1 MMNQSKS
8 HRNRP
13 LLRWLTAL
21 GVTLS
26 LVGGILTSDN
36 ASAQSGKSS
45 RAANREKSKSSGNV
59 LAKYTRDLSAA
70 AERGRFSSL
79 IDRKYEVDRAIQILS
94 RATRNNP
101 VVLTDSQV
109 VRDLVA
115 AGIANRIANGDVPE
129 ALVGKRV
136 LKLDLNT
143 LFHEATNKFALVDK
157 LKQIIAEIN
166 QADFKAIVIIDPVQ
180 SLIGQSAAFDG
191 AVSGLLH
198 DSIKNGEIQCVG
210 ASSEIAFQ
218 QSIGSDEKLASLF
231 FSLEMKEVAEARN
244 ESTETPPDEN
254 ARKSSEEFAGENV
267 SPDLRELMQ
276 GGKAPSRVKAI
287 LQVDDTNSSMLR
299 EKLAQYGVK
308 IENQM
313 PRLGT
318 LAVDVPARA
327 LEELSRN
334 SQTRYLSL
342 DRRVGSLGHVQAT
355 TGETAMLGE
364 TGNSGIDA
372 KGI

>member
-1 MMNQSKS
+1 MNQSKS

-36 ASAQSGKSS
+36 ASAQSGESS

-143 LFHEATNKFALVDK
+143 LFHEATNKFALVDT

-198 DSIKNGEIQCVG
+198 DSIKNGQIQCVG

-244 ESTETPPDEN
+244 ESTETSPDEN

-276 GGKAPSRVKAI
+276 SGKAPSRVKAI

-327 LEELSRN
+327 LEEL
-334 SQTRYLSL
+334 
-342 DRRVGSLGHVQAT
+342 
-355 TGETAMLGE
+355 
-364 TGNSGIDA
+364 
-372 KGI
+372 